1 MEQAP
6 LVSPP
11 LGGTRSGS
19 AAALFAGRY
28 RVQHLLGR
36 VGTAQLHQGWD
47 ELLERP
53 VTVKV
58 FDHATDTSGGDLGD
72 QPELQHLTGL
82 SHPGLITVL
91 DAGTEQPDTAA
102 QRSFLVLERVRGT
115 TLLRRLNRGPLPAEL
130 VAEIGQ
136 QLATTLAYLH
146 QHGLVHGGVHPA
158 AVLLSTPPSGH
169 SRPLTVKLSDAGT
182 AHVLQDTTISPDPV
196 ATCPGPDRR
205 PEQVAEADLRPAG
218 DIFCLALLL
227 LQALP
232 GRRSDPG
239 AGSADAGGQRAPIIP
254 EDLDPGWAPLLAAMT
269 HPDPTTRPP
278 ATEIA
283 DVLGT
288 LAQAPPVVAESP
300 PLTGLAAIGLRHH
313 PRMRTPHRHPHRRWL
328 PIPAAAAILLT
339 GLVLSTSTPPT
350 PTVATTPAIPAPPA
364 ATATAAPATNAAPAP
379 LAAPAAPAP
388 ALTAF
393 TPMQATTA
401 PTPPPQATPST
412 PPPEQ
417 QATAPPPQTTHT
429 PSPPEQATTAPTPPP
444 QATPSTPPPE
454 QTATTPIQAAPA
466 PPPEQA
472 TTAPTPPPQAT
483 PSTPPPEQTATTPIQ
498 AAPAPPPGQVSNPPT
513 PAVSLPVR
521 TTAAPT
527 PPPPTPAVSL
537 PVRTTAAPTPPPPT
551 PAPPPGQVSN
561 PLAPVVSTAPSAAA
575 QVPSPVTAQQ
585 LPGAAVAP
593 LPTLLGIGK

>member
-1 MEQAP
+1 MEQAL

-11 LGGTRSGS
+11 LGGPVPSLSGS

-28 RVQHLLGR
+28 RLQHLLGR

-58 FDHATDTSGGDLGD
+58 FDHAADTSGGDSWD
-72 QPELQHLTGL
+72 QPELQHLAGL

-115 TLLRRLNRGPLPAEL
+115 TLLRRLTRGPLPAEL

-146 QHGLVHGGVHPA
+146 QDGLVHGGVHPA

-182 AHVLQDTTISPDPV
+182 AHVLEDTTSTTDPV

-205 PEQVAEADLRPAG
+205 PEQVAEADLGPAG

-227 LQALP
+227 LQALT
-232 GRRSDPG
+232 GRRSAPG
-239 AGSADAGGQRAPIIP
+239 AGSAAAGGPRAPIIP
-254 EDLDPGWAPLLAAMT
+254 EDLGPDWAPLLAAMT

-288 LAQAPPVVAESP
+288 LAQASPVVAGSP
-300 PLTGLAAIGLRHH
+300 PLTGLTAIGLRHH
-313 PRMRTPHRHPHRRWL
+313 PRMRTPHRHPRRRWL
-328 PIPAAAAILLT
+328 PIAAAAAIVLT

-350 PTVATTPAIPAPPA
+350 VATTPAPPA
-364 ATATAAPATNAAPAP
+364 ATAAPATNVAPAP

-388 ALTAF
+388 LSTPASAPPALIAF
-393 TPMQATTA
+393 IPVQATTA
-401 PTPPPQATPST
+401 STPPPQATPST
-412 PPPEQ
+412 SPPEQ

-429 PSPPEQATTAPTPPP
+429 PSPPEQTTTAPTRPHTPFRSE
-444 QATPSTPPPE
+444 QASTPPRATRTTPAPE
-454 QTATTPIQAAPA
+454 PTATPPIQAAPA
-466 PPPEQA
+466 PP
-472 TTAPTPPPQAT
+472 
-483 PSTPPPEQTATTPIQ
+483 S
-498 AAPAPPPGQVSNPPT
+498 GQVSNPPT
-513 PAVSLPVR
+513 PAVS
-521 TTAAPT
+521 
-527 PPPPTPAVSL
+527 
-537 PVRTTAAPTPPPPT
+537 
-551 PAPPPGQVSN
+551 
-561 PLAPVVSTAPSAAA
+561 TAPSTA
-575 QVPSPVTAQQ
+575 QVPSPATAQQ
-585 LPGAAVAP
+585 LPGTAVAP
-593 LPTLLGIGK
+593 LPTLSISK

>member
-1 MEQAP
+1 
-6 LVSPP
+6 
-11 LGGTRSGS
+11 
-19 AAALFAGRY
+19 
-28 RVQHLLGR
+28 
-36 VGTAQLHQGWD
+36 
-47 ELLERP
+47 
-53 VTVKV
+53 
-58 FDHATDTSGGDLGD
+58 
-72 QPELQHLTGL
+72 
-82 SHPGLITVL
+82 
-91 DAGTEQPDTAA
+91 
-102 QRSFLVLERVRGT
+102 VLERVRGT

-130 VAEIGQ
+130 VAEIGE
-136 QLATTLAYLH
+136 QLATTLVYLH

-205 PEQVAEADLRPAG
+205 PEQVVEADLRPAG

-227 LQALP
+227 LQALT

-313 PRMRTPHRHPHRRWL
+313 PRMRTPHHHPHRRWL
-328 PIPAAAAILLT
+328 PISAAAAILLT

-350 PTVATTPAIPAPPA
+350 PTVATTPTPPA

-393 TPMQATTA
+393 TPMQTTTA

-417 QATAPPPQTTHT
+417 QAT
-429 PSPPEQATTAPTPPP
+429 TPPP

-466 PPPEQA
+466 PP
-472 TTAPTPPPQAT
+472 
-483 PSTPPPEQTATTPIQ
+483 S
-498 AAPAPPPGQVSNPPT
+498 GQVSNPPT

-521 TTAAPT
+521 TTTAPT
-527 PPPPTPAVSL
+527 PPPQATPS
-537 PVRTTAAPTPPPPT
+537 
-551 PAPPPGQVSN
+551 GQVSN
-561 PLAPVVSTAPSAAA
+561 PPTPAVSTAPSAAA

-593 LPTLLGIGK
+593 LPTLGIGK

>member
-1 MEQAP
+1 MEQAL

-11 LGGTRSGS
+11 LGGPVPSLSGS
-19 AAALFAGRY
+19 AAALFVGRY

-36 VGTAQLHQGWD
+36 VGTAQVHQGWD

-58 FDHATDTSGGDLGD
+58 FDHATDTPGGDLGD
-72 QPELQHLTGL
+72 QPELQHLAGL

-91 DAGTEQPDTAA
+91 DAGTEQPGTAA

-115 TLLRRLNRGPLPAEL
+115 TLLRRLTRGPLPAEL
-130 VAEIGQ
+130 VAEIGE

-169 SRPLTVKLSDAGT
+169 PRPLSVKLSDAGT

-196 ATCPGPDRR
+196 VTCPGPDRR
-205 PEQVAEADLRPAG
+205 PEQVVEADLGPAG

-227 LQALP
+227 LQALT

-239 AGSADAGGQRAPIIP
+239 AGSADAGGPRAPILP

-313 PRMRTPHRHPHRRWL
+313 PRMRTPHHHPHRRWL
-328 PIPAAAAILLT
+328 PIAAAAAILLT

-350 PTVATTPAIPAPPA
+350 PTVATTPNPPA
-364 ATATAAPATNAAPAP
+364 ATATAAPATNAAPTP

-393 TPMQATTA
+393 TPVQATTA

-417 QATAPPPQTTHT
+417 PATAPPPQTTYA
-429 PSPPEQATTAPTPPP
+429 PSPPGQTTTAPTRPHTPFPSGQASTPPR
-444 QATPSTPPPE
+444 ATRTTPPPE
-454 QTATTPIQAAPA
+454 PTATPPIQSAPA
-466 PPPEQA
+466 PPSGQVSN
-472 TTAPTPPPQAT
+472 PPRN
-483 PSTPPPEQTATTPIQ
+483 
-498 AAPAPPPGQVSNPPT
+498 PAPPSGQVSNPPT
-513 PAVSLPVR
+513 PAVP
-521 TTAAPT
+521 
-527 PPPPTPAVSL
+527 
-537 PVRTTAAPTPPPPT
+537 
-551 PAPPPGQVSN
+551 
-561 PLAPVVSTAPSAAA
+561 TAPSTA
-575 QVPSPVTAQQ
+575 QVPSPTTAQQ
-585 LPGAAVAP
+585 RPGAAVAH
-593 LPTLLGIGK
+593 LPTLGIGK

>member
-1 MEQAP
+1 MEQAL

-11 LGGTRSGS
+11 LGGPVPSLSGS

-58 FDHATDTSGGDLGD
+58 FDHAADTSGGDLWDD
-72 QPELQHLTGL
+72 QPELQHLAGL

-91 DAGTEQPDTAA
+91 DAGTEQPGTAA

-115 TLLRRLNRGPLPAEL
+115 TLLRRLTRGPLPAEL

-158 AVLLSTPPSGH
+158 AVLLSTPPSWH
-169 SRPLTVKLSDAGT
+169 PRPLSVKLSDAGT

-196 ATCPGPDRR
+196 VTCPGPDRR
-205 PEQVAEADLRPAG
+205 PEQVVEADLGPAG

-227 LQALP
+227 LQALT
-232 GRRSDPG
+232 GRRSAPG
-239 AGSADAGGQRAPIIP
+239 AGSADAGGPRAPIIP

-283 DVLGT
+283 DVLST
-288 LAQAPPVVAESP
+288 LAEAPPVVAESP

-313 PRMRTPHRHPHRRWL
+313 PRMRTPHRHPRRRWL
-328 PIPAAAAILLT
+328 PIAAAAAILLT
-339 GLVLSTSTPPT
+339 GLGLSTSTPPT
-350 PTVATTPAIPAPPA
+350 PTVTTTPTPPA

-388 ALTAF
+388 LATPAPAPPALTAV

-417 QATAPPPQTTHT
+417 QATTPPPQTTNA
-429 PSPPEQATTAPTPPP
+429 PSPPEQI
-444 QATPSTPPPE
+444 STPPATPAASLPVQTTAAPSRRTYTTSPASTPPRATRTTPLPE
-454 QTATTPIQAAPA
+454 PTATPPTQAAPA
-466 PPPEQA
+466 SPSRQVGTPPRATRTTPLPEPTA
-472 TTAPTPPPQAT
+472 TSPTP
-483 PSTPPPEQTATTPIQ
+483 
-498 AAPAPPPGQVSNPPT
+498 AAPAPPPGQ
-513 PAVSLPVR
+513 AG
-521 TTAAPT
+521 T
-527 PPPPTPAVSL
+527 PP
-537 PVRTTAAPTPPPPT
+537 RN
-551 PAPPPGQVSN
+551 PAPPSGQVSTPPRN
-561 PLAPVVSTAPSAAA
+561 PVVSTAPSAAPR
-575 QVPSPVTAQQ
+575 VPSPATAQQ

-593 LPTLLGIGK
+593 LPTLGISK

>member
-1 MEQAP
+1 
-6 LVSPP
+6 
-11 LGGTRSGS
+11 
-19 AAALFAGRY
+19 
-28 RVQHLLGR
+28 
-36 VGTAQLHQGWD
+36 
-47 ELLERP
+47 
-53 VTVKV
+53 
-58 FDHATDTSGGDLGD
+58 
-72 QPELQHLTGL
+72 
-82 SHPGLITVL
+82 
-91 DAGTEQPDTAA
+91 
-102 QRSFLVLERVRGT
+102 VLERVRGT

-130 VAEIGQ
+130 VAEIGE
-136 QLATTLAYLH
+136 QLATTLVYLH

-205 PEQVAEADLRPAG
+205 PEQVVEADLRPAG

-429 PSPPEQATTAPTPPP
+429 PTPPVRTTA
-444 QATPSTPPPE
+444 
-454 QTATTPIQAAPA
+454 
-466 PPPEQA
+466 
-472 TTAPTPPPQAT
+472 APTPPPQAT

-527 PPPPTPAVSL
+527 PPPPTLAPPPGQVSNPPTPAVSL

-561 PLAPVVSTAPSAAA
+561 PPTPAVSLPVRTTAAPTPPPPPPGQVSNPPAPVVSTAPSAAA

-585 LPGAAVAP
+585 Q
-593 LPTLLGIGK
+593 GIQRHQTRNFGLRGGRSVVTVP